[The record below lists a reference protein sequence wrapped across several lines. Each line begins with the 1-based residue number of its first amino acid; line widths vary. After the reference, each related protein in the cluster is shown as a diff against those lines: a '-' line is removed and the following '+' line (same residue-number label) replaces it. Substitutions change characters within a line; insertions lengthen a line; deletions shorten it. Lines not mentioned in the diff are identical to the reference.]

1 MGEMKARVAPLL
13 THFRPTA
20 RAQKEEAGENKRKLE
35 ATRPTEGEH
44 LHTHMAQSESIDLTG
59 LGGAASSTAR

>member
-13 THFRPTA
+13 THFRPTV
-20 RAQKEEAGENKRKLE
+20 RAQREAARENKRKLA

-44 LHTHMAQSESIDLTG
+44 LHSHMAQSEIIDLTD
-59 LGGAASSTAR
+59 LGGAASSTRV